1 MVRPAGNL
9 ACFRLRLKRLGFCP
23 VLFLILFLFLQSCG
37 IEVYHYLR
45 PISTGDI
52 TTSLNQEARIN
63 LSNSS
68 SSSSDFTHFAM
79 YYRIYLSYSNR
90 TGFSLSANDLR
101 DINQTLYYDYNYL
114 GPYTDTTSATTVNV
128 ASVMANR
135 GYQPLYFELS
145 PYNYSSVV
153 LDSPGTAELYFP
165 PSGNPNPYLRYSGIG
180 GDLFLIRSN
189 GGGSFYPRPASRR
202 FLNTAEL
209 SDPAYIN
216 QNANADVV
224 APSGTGSTRYAYV
237 SIYVATAGINEGA
250 GYVPIFSN
258 PTFVG
263 IFQIPAAS
271 SP

>member
-1 MVRPAGNL
+1 M
-9 ACFRLRLKRLGFCP
+9 
-23 VLFLILFLFLQSCG
+23 
-37 IEVYHYLR
+37 
-45 PISTGDI
+45 
-52 TTSLNQEARIN
+52 NQEARIY
-63 LSNSS
+63 LPSIT
-68 SSSSDFTHFAM
+68 SSDFTHFAM

-114 GPYTDTTSATTVNV
+114 SPYTDTTSATTVNV

-135 GYQPLYFELS
+135 GYQPLYFQVS
-145 PYNYSSVV
+145 GNYRNDVV
-153 LDSPGTAELYFP
+153 NDNSGTATAELYFP
-165 PSGNPNPYLRYSGIG
+165 PSGNPNPYLRYSGIS

-189 GGGSFYPRPASRR
+189 GGGAFYPLPASRR
-202 FLNTAEL
+202 FLNTTEL
-209 SDPAYIN
+209 SNLANIT

-237 SIYVATAGINEGA
+237 SIYITTAGINEQA

-258 PTFVG
+258 PTLVG
-263 IFQIPAAS
+263 IFQIPAAAS